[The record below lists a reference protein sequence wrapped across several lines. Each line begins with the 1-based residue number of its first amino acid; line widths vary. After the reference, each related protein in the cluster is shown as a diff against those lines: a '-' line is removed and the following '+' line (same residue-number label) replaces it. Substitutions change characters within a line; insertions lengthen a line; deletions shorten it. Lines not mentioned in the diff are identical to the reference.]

1 MLSTMRDTSADYRT
15 YCIRNG
21 EYYGKARSLG
31 ALPCALPEDKL
42 AQLSDYDRKILLDE
56 VAGNPSFCTKVSECM
71 RTRPDWAKLISNSAK
86 EAVVNELDPSKFKN
100 RKGMWPKLRGKLN
113 DFVGAASAA
122 IKRSTSSL
130 TLDQKTAA
138 LRELAKA
145 PPASG
150 SRLLGNLG
158 AAGIFDFLASA
169 ISVGGDLYTTN
180 LVNDTREDIARIQA
194 NASIQTFNTQQSIAN
209 AQAAI
214 AAAQTQQAAIQ
225 NPVGAAI
232 ATFTTSTVGGIP
244 VLAILAAG
252 GVAIWYVLKGK

>member
-1 MLSTMRDTSADYRT
+1 MQAPMRDTSRDYRT
-15 YCIRNG
+15 YWIRDG
-21 EYYGKARSLG
+21 EYYGKAQNLG

-42 AQLSDYDRKILLDE
+42 AQLSDYDLKILLDE
-56 VAGNPSFCTKVSECM
+56 VSGNPSFCAKVSECM
-71 RTRPDWAKLISNSAK
+71 RTRPDWAKLISDSAK
-86 EAVVNELDPSKFKN
+86 EAVVNELNPSRFQN

-130 TLDQKTAA
+130 TLEQKTAA

-158 AAGIFDFLASA
+158 VAGIFDFLSSA
-169 ISVGGDLYTTN
+169 VGAAGDLYTAN

-194 NASIQTFNTQQSIAN
+194 NAAMNTITAQQSIAR
-209 AQAAI
+209 AQAAM
-214 AAAQTQQAAIQ
+214 AAIQ
-225 NPVGAAI
+225 SPVSAAI
-232 ATFTTSTVGGIP
+232 STFTTSTVGGVP
-244 VLAILAAG
+244 VLLIAVPLVGIL
-252 GVAIWYVLKGK
+252 IYMFMKK